1 MNYDAVIAAVS
12 TPPGKGGVAVIRVS
26 GEGALELAAKV
37 FVPKNK
43 SALSDIA
50 PRTQIF
56 GNVVYGG
63 EEIDDGLLCFF
74 KAPASYTGEDTVEIS
89 CHGGTLITKTVLEAL
104 FAAGARP
111 AMAGEFTRRALLN
124 GKLSLTDAEAVA
136 NLLDA
141 KTEAQIMLG
150 TEGSRSHLSRE
161 ISEIRESL
169 TDALSSMWARIDY
182 PDEDLGDFSDE
193 ELAASLKKTAE
204 KMNVLLD
211 SYKTGRA
218 VNEGIKTTICGKP
231 NTGKSS
237 LYNIILG
244 EDRAIVTDIAGTT
257 RDVLSAEVALGKTL
271 LLLSDTAGIREESYD
286 KIELIGIERSRE
298 AIKNAELI
306 IALFDGSSEFSAE
319 DEDIISRI
327 DATRVAKIAVIN
339 KCDKGT
345 IFKKDSISGH
355 FDRVIEISAL
365 KNPAEA
371 RALLGKT
378 VDDLFTDEKITLG
391 KSAVIANARQYSSLL
406 RAKTLVDGALGTLSA
421 GLTQDLASSDVEKA
435 LGELS
440 ELDGKRVNDEVLDK
454 IFANFC
460 VGK

>member
-12 TPPGKGGVAVIRVS
+12 TPPGKGGVAIIRIS
-26 GEGALELAAKV
+26 GEGALDVAAKV
-37 FVPKNK
+37 FIPKSK
-43 SALSDIA
+43 KALSDFA

-56 GNVVYGG
+56 GNVVYRG
-63 EEIDDGLLCFF
+63 EEIDDGLLCYF

-89 CHGGTLITKTVLEAL
+89 CHGGSLITKTVLEAL
-104 FAAGARP
+104 FSAGAIP
-111 AMAGEFTRRALLN
+111 AMPGEFTRRALLN
-124 GKLSLTDAEAVA
+124 GKISLTDAEAVA

-161 ISEIRESL
+161 IAEIREAITTL
-169 TDALSSMWARIDY
+169 LSSMWARIDY

-193 ELAASLKKTAE
+193 ELSSRLASLDKKT
-204 KMNVLLD
+204 KILLD

-231 NTGKSS
+231 NAGKSS
-237 LYNIILG
+237 LYNALLG
-244 EDRAIVTDIAGTT
+244 EDRAIVTDIPGTT
-257 RDVLSAEVALGKTL
+257 RDVLSAEISLGKTL
-271 LLLSDTAGIREESYD
+271 LLLSDTAGIREKSSD

-306 IALFDGSSEFSAE
+306 VAIFDGSSELSEE
-319 DEDIISRI
+319 DEDIISAI
-327 DATRVAKIAVIN
+327 SGTRVAKIAVIN
-339 KCDKGT
+339 KCDKPTLFPKERLSEG
-345 IFKKDSISGH
+345 
-355 FDRVIEISAL
+355 FDKILEISAL
-365 KNPAEA
+365 ENPAEA
-371 RALLGKT
+371 RVILGKT
-378 VDDLFTDEKITLG
+378 IDELFTDEKITLG
-391 KSAVIANARQYSSLL
+391 KSAVIANARQFSSLSKAREFIL
-406 RAKTLVDGALGTLSA
+406 SAKNSLEA

-435 LGELS
+435 LGEIA

>member
-43 SALSDIA
+43 KPLSDIT
-50 PRTQIF
+50 PRMQVF
-56 GNVVYGG
+56 GNVIYRG

-89 CHGGTLITKTVLEAL
+89 CHGGALITKTVLEAL

-111 AMAGEFTRRALLN
+111 AMPGEFTRRALLN

-150 TEGSRSHLSRE
+150 TENSRSHLSKE
-161 ISEIRESL
+161 TGEIREKI
-169 TDALSSMWARIDY
+169 TDMLSSMWARIDY
-182 PDEDLGDFSDE
+182 PDEDLGDFSDA
-193 ELAASLKKTAE
+193 ELSDELSRLDLKIAT
-204 KMNVLLD
+204 LLK

-231 NTGKSS
+231 NAGKSS
-237 LYNIILG
+237 LYNAMLG
-244 EDRAIVTDIAGTT
+244 EDRAIVTDTAGTT
-257 RDVLSAEVALGKTL
+257 RDVLSSEISLGKTL
-271 LLLSDTAGIREESYD
+271 LLLSDTAGIRKSSED

-298 AIKNAELI
+298 AINEAELI
-306 IALFDGSSEFSAE
+306 IALFDGSESFSPE
-319 DEDIISRI
+319 DEEIISAI
-327 DATRVAKIAVIN
+327 DNNPCAKIAVIN
-339 KCDKGT
+339 KCDKAQK
-345 IFKKDSISGH
+345 FEKKKIEGRFSA
-355 FDRVIEISAL
+355 VLEISAL
-365 KNPAEA
+365 DAPNEA
-371 RALLGKT
+371 RISLGET
-378 VDDLFTDEKITLG
+378 IDSIFTDESLVLG
-391 KSAVIANARQYSSLL
+391 RSAVIANARQYASLL
-406 RAKTLVDGALGTLSA
+406 RARESVLSAKNALALGLS
-421 GLTQDLASSDVEKA
+421 QDIASSELEKA
-435 LGELS
+435 LEEIK
-440 ELDGKRVNDEVLDK
+440 ELDGRRVNEEVLDK